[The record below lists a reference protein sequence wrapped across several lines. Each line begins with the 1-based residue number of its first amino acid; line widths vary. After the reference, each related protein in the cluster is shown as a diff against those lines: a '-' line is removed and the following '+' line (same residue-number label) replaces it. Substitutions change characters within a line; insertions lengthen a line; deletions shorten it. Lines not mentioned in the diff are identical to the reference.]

1 MLELMKRQS
10 VDLLIDQFW
19 KNGYLTISRKFGTY
33 LPEPEKMGGFDVDI
47 IARYKKD
54 YAIGITLNE
63 EDLDNPELKNKIQFL
78 ATRQTKFTNKKVLL
92 FVGIPNDLR
101 KKIEFII
108 STLDENVRKNIKIQF
123 FNPDLNPVTKTKKKK
138 TFLN

>member
-1 MLELMKRQS
+1 MLDLMKRQS

-33 LPEPEKMGGFDVDI
+33 LPEPQRMGGFDVDI
-47 IARYKKD
+47 VARYKKD

-123 FNPDLNPVTKTKKKK
+123 FNLDLNPVTKTKKKK